1 MRRLIP
7 LVASLILCFATLALG
22 QETTPAPSPSP
33 KPAMTKAQSQKLIVS
48 TEKKLWEAWKA
59 KDTKPFKSYLAA
71 DSVMIGDAGVA
82 TKTEALKELEGM
94 GCDVKSYELSDIKVT
109 FLNNDA
115 ALMTYK
121 AAQDG
126 TCNGQAIPASVW
138 ASSAYV
144 KRGGKWFA
152 ASHQETPAKT
162 N

>member
-1 MRRLIP
+1 
-7 LVASLILCFATLALG
+7 
-22 QETTPAPSPSP
+22 
-33 KPAMTKAQSQKLIVS
+33 MTKAQSQKIIIS
-48 TEKKLWEAWKA
+48 TEKKLWEAWKN
-59 KDTKPFKSYLAA
+59 KQSKVFKTYLSA

-82 TKTEALKELEGM
+82 TKAEAVKELEDM
-94 GCDVKSYELSDIKVT
+94 ACEIKSYELSEIKVL

-126 TCNGQAIPASVW
+126 TCGGQPVPPAVW

-152 ASHQETPAKT
+152 ASHQETPAKPDLASRSPSVPFKPT
-162 N
+162 ATSGPRSRLLRFGTSV